1 MQKTNVCTNPFS
13 LSMTTDNTQDNNK
26 NIHYLSNP
34 FMPESKVGGSNT
46 NPSTDYVHPL
56 QMNGPIFKDFS
67 SYPSLFSNAIPSHI
81 NYSKV
86 PGNPFSNE
94 TTETAPNIQNKNQEN
109 HSVETKKESIHDNTV
124 NVDKE
129 QKNENDSCYK
139 TNNEPLSEKEKIN
152 QQILKEYYNDPLD
165 SLKNLNLNDYEM
177 IAMPSINNNKGL
189 SFEEIKAKEMHLRK
203 NKNKD
208 NEFAASNIIPL
219 NDVFAPKKKIFEQP
233 SINEVLILEQPKDV
247 RQFNN
252 IDKERRL
259 SEDNTSQHTRYD
271 HLMKNQTIKPN
282 MNDYMRIVVAIKEPS
297 FTTFAIRIQK
307 DTSFFNF
314 KQSICKILKLK
325 DARFMNFTPN
335 MFYLKKDFYIV
346 KETALMKQSSIKNND
361 SLMIILKE
369 IAVIKK

>member
-1 MQKTNVCTNPFS
+1 
-13 LSMTTDNTQDNNK
+13 
-26 NIHYLSNP
+26 
-34 FMPESKVGGSNT
+34 
-46 NPSTDYVHPL
+46 
-56 QMNGPIFKDFS
+56 
-67 SYPSLFSNAIPSHI
+67 
-81 NYSKV
+81 
-86 PGNPFSNE
+86 
-94 TTETAPNIQNKNQEN
+94 
-109 HSVETKKESIHDNTV
+109 
-124 NVDKE
+124 
-129 QKNENDSCYK
+129 
-139 TNNEPLSEKEKIN
+139 
-152 QQILKEYYNDPLD
+152 
-165 SLKNLNLNDYEM
+165 
-177 IAMPSINNNKGL
+177 MPSINNNKGL

-346 KETALMKQSSIKNND
+346 KETALLKQSSIKNND